1 MNADLTLDV
10 AREAIFVAIKL
21 GAPIMMVALLVGVAV
36 ALFQA
41 LTQMQEMTLGF
52 VPKILATFLTAVLT
66 LPYMIHTLV
75 RFAEGLYQR
84 IAAFG

>member
-1 MNADLTLDV
+1 MTPDSTLDV

-21 GAPIMMVALLVGVAV
+21 GSPIMLVALLVGIAV

-41 LTQMQEMTLGF
+41 LTQMQEITLGF

-66 LPYMIHTLV
+66 LPYMIKTLV
-75 RFAEGLYQR
+75 QFAEGLYQR
-84 IAAFG
+84 VAALG